1 MSPNKDRTGNERQ
14 QRRRER
20 EKAWLAENGFKSW
33 EALHTALLSGKAR
46 LTPRAAD
53 LPPAASLVESNA
65 KAANR

>member
-46 LTPRAAD
+46 LTQHAPDAA
-53 LPPAASLVESNA
+53 PQFIQGE
-65 KAANR
+65 KI